1 MFISKVSPVLC
12 LIAIFFYLLCVSLSL
27 FLRFS
32 LSRIIANDTLRDDET
47 DIFIRKTD
55 TLRLASKCSLSF
67 PERDLARRE
76 TSEQWR
82 LYFPTCRQRK

>member
-1 MFISKVSPVLC
+1 MDERREDGPPKNMFISKVSPVLC

-47 DIFIRKTD
+47 DRK
-55 TLRLASKCSLSF
+55 SVV
-67 PERDLARRE
+67 
-76 TSEQWR
+76 
-82 LYFPTCRQRK
+82 